1 MNRDE
6 LELLQRRLELELT
19 INQAKRENIENGL
32 KKLRKDVGQINDR
45 IDELSRELIFV
56 TDKLRKF

>member
-32 KKLRKDVGQINDR
+32 KKLRKDVGRINDR